1 MISKT
6 LTEKIWELIEIRY
19 KVYSKILETD
29 GIENDVL
36 KLSTKEEMVWKVEE
50 NGSME
55 GGREWKYG

>member
-1 MISKT
+1 M
-6 LTEKIWELIEIRY
+6 
-19 KVYSKILETD
+19 VYSKILETD

-55 GGREWKYG
+55 GGREWKYGWCKYGWWKSMEI

>member
-1 MISKT
+1 M
-6 LTEKIWELIEIRY
+6 
-19 KVYSKILETD
+19 VYSKILETD

-55 GGREWKYG
+55 GGREWKYGWCKYGWCKSMEI